1 MTFTKEF
8 KLLLKARYP
17 LLYITTTEEE
27 RLEYTIKSC
36 VQLYSNRAIYSWDFV
51 DGYVGNPNDNGFAS
65 RNPLQALELVEKLT
79 SDNPAIFILK
89 DFHLFLNDI
98 SVSRKLKNLVKIL
111 RKQAKTIIIVASE
124 IVIPDSIREIVT
136 VLPFELPQ
144 GQTMPSDD

>member
-89 DFHLFLNDI
+89 DFY
-98 SVSRKLKNLVKIL
+98 
-111 RKQAKTIIIVASE
+111 
-124 IVIPDSIREIVT
+124 
-136 VLPFELPQ
+136 
-144 GQTMPSDD
+144 